1 LSESE
6 AGRYKIVCNWWFNC
20 VCEAD

>member
-6 AGRYKIVCNWWFNC
+6 AGRYKIVCNWL
-20 VCEAD
+20 